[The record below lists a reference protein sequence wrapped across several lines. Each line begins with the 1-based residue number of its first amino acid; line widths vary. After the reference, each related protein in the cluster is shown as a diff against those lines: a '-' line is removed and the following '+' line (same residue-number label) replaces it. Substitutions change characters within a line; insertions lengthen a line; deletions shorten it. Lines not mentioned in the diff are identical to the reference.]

1 MPVSQGRDGLQLL
14 PWCAHAP
21 RWSRRSAAQGRHD
34 AHFDDRNGEL
44 VATLQAQH
52 PGLCSMEMESFQL
65 LHLAACS
72 SGGSKSIRACTAAI
86 VAANRDS
93 GAVITTELLHDT
105 ERVGGGAVLKALA
118 AFDLSK

>member
-1 MPVSQGRDGLQLL
+1 
-14 PWCAHAP
+14 
-21 RWSRRSAAQGRHD
+21 
-34 AHFDDRNGEL
+34 
-44 VATLQAQH
+44 
-52 PGLCSMEMESFQL
+52 MEMESFQL

-72 SGGSKSIRACTAAI
+72 SGGSIRASTAAI